1 MQDISLHI
9 LDIAENSIDAGAN
22 KIKILINEKPTQNI
36 LSIKI
41 QDNGK
46 GLDKKIISEVIDPF
60 YTTKPIGV
68 GTGLGLALSYGII
81 QKHNGEIMVDSVAG
95 EGTTFKIVLP
105 VERDDMENQD
115 IREVMQS

>member
-46 GLDKKIISEVIDPF
+46 GISKKNNH
-60 YTTKPIGV
+60 TKKTIQCGKKAIVGV
-68 GTGLGLALSYGII
+68 KQVYLMNRMTSI
-81 QKHNGEIMVDSVAG
+81 
-95 EGTTFKIVLP
+95 F
-105 VERDDMENQD
+105 
-115 IREVMQS
+115 IRWA